1 MTAQALTQ
9 PSFLPMSKQEMHAL
23 GWDELDIL
31 FITGDAYVDHPA
43 FGVALLGRWLV
54 AHGYKVGICAQPR
67 WQDTTDIT
75 AMGRPRLYVGITA
88 GALDS
93 QLAHYTAFRKKRSE
107 DSYTPGGK
115 AGARPNRASI
125 IYANLARR
133 AFPGVPLILGGIE
146 ASLRRFSHYDFW
158 SDSLRRSLLLDAKA
172 HMIIYGMGERA
183 VLDVARHCEAGL
195 PLEYIQG
202 SAWMQKSE
210 EIDYN
215 HSYVDLPSHDD
226 MLTEASLLMDATLA
240 LEKHVHSGK
249 DYIRQSFGSRDL
261 LIAPPAMPL
270 SQKEMDDLYA
280 LPFQR
285 AAHPSYAES
294 IPAEEMLRTSIT
306 SHRGCGGGCAFC
318 SLALHQG
325 RRLSSRSAASL
336 LDEAQAMTK
345 KKGFNGSISDVGGPT
360 ANMWQGSCANTKPC
374 VRTSCCHP
382 KVCPFFRTPQMQH
395 IHMLRDIKE
404 VPGIKHVRVASG
416 IRADIAMDE
425 PHAVHAYTEEFTGG
439 QLKIAPEHSERDVLD
454 LMRKPPLEVF
464 ETFLKAFQNHC
475 RKVGR
480 EQYVVPY
487 LMSAYPG
494 CTNGHM
500 KELAQWLAQRNWK
513 PQQVQ
518 CFIPTPG
525 TVATAMFY
533 TGLDTHKEPIYVA
546 RTDAERL
553 RQHRILLPEL
563 GRPPQK
569 SGKAFAQESRGKAP
583 EKRNHSRKPRQ
594 DEKGYAH
601 PKKQGLKR
609 KKHG

>member
-1 MTAQALTQ
+1 MTQKPLSQ
-9 PSFLPMSKQEMHAL
+9 PPFLPMTKEEMHSL
-23 GWDELDIL
+23 GWESLDIL

-54 AHGYKVGICAQPR
+54 SHGYKVGICAQPQ
-67 WQDTTDIT
+67 WQDTTDILR
-75 AMGRPRLYVGITA
+75 MGRPRLYAGITA

-107 DSYTPGGK
+107 DAYTPGGK

-125 IYANLARR
+125 IYTNLARR
-133 AFPGVPLILGGIE
+133 AFPGLPLVLGGIE
-146 ASLRRFSHYDFW
+146 ASLRRFTHYDFW
-158 SDSLRRSLLLDAKA
+158 SDALRRSLLLDAKA
-172 HMIIYGMGERA
+172 HMLIYGMGERA
-183 VLDVARHCEAGL
+183 VLDIAQKCQAGL
-195 PLEYIQG
+195 PLEYVDG
-202 SAWMQKSE
+202 TAWMQKSE
-210 EIDYN
+210 EVDYD
-215 HSYVDLPSHDD
+215 HHYIDLPSHED
-226 MLTEASLLMDATLA
+226 MLEHAPLLMDATLA
-240 LEKHVHSGK
+240 LEKHVHLGT
-249 DYIRQSFGSRDL
+249 DYIRQNHGSREL
-261 LIAPPAMPL
+261 LIAPPAKPL
-270 SQKEMDDLYA
+270 SQAEMDALYE

-285 AAHPSYAES
+285 AAHPSYKEA

-325 RRLSSRSAASL
+325 RRLSSRSAQSIM
-336 LDEAQAMTK
+336 DEAQGMTR

-360 ANMWQGSCANTKPC
+360 ANMWQGSCTNPKPC

-395 IHMLRDIKE
+395 IHMLRDIKDL
-404 VPGIKHVRVASG
+404 PGIKHVRVASG

-425 PHAVHAYTEEFTGG
+425 AHAVHAYTEEFTGG
-439 QLKIAPEHSERDVLD
+439 QLKIAPEHSEEDVLN

-464 ETFLKAFQNHC
+464 ETFLAAFQKHC
-475 RKVGR
+475 QKVGR

-494 CTNGHM
+494 CTKGHM
-500 KELAQWLAQRNWK
+500 HALAQWLAQRNWK

-525 TVATAMFY
+525 TIATAMFY
-533 TGLDTHKEPIYVA
+533 TGLDTKKEPIYVA
-546 RTDAERL
+546 RSDADRL
-553 RQHRILLPEL
+553 AQHRILMPQV
-563 GRPPQK
+563 GRPPMK
-569 SGKAFAQESRGKAP
+569 GAG
-583 EKRNHSRKPRQ
+583 NRQ
-594 DEKGYAH
+594 DKNRKFEDNPKHTQNQNATKRKG
-601 PKKQGLKR
+601 

>member
-1 MTAQALTQ
+1 MTSKPLSQ
-9 PSFLPMSKQEMHAL
+9 PPFLPMTKEEMKTL
-23 GWDELDIL
+23 GWESLDIL

-54 AHGYKVGICAQPR
+54 SHGYKVGICAQPQ
-67 WQDTTDIT
+67 WQDTTDIVR
-75 AMGRPRLYVGITA
+75 MGRPRLYAGITA

-107 DSYTPGGK
+107 DAYTPGGK

-133 AFPGVPLILGGIE
+133 AFPGLPLVLGGIE
-146 ASLRRFSHYDFW
+146 ASLRRFTHYDFW
-158 SDSLRRSLLLDAKA
+158 SDALRRSLLLDAKA
-172 HMIIYGMGERA
+172 HMLIYGMGERA
-183 VLDVARHCEAGL
+183 VLDIAQKCDAGL
-195 PLEYIQG
+195 PLEYING
-202 SAWMQKSE
+202 TAWMQKSE
-210 EIDYN
+210 EVDYD
-215 HSYVDLPSHDD
+215 HHYIDLPSHEE
-226 MLTEASLLMDATLA
+226 MLEHAPLLMDVTLA
-240 LEKHVHSGK
+240 LEKHVHLGT
-249 DYIRQSFGSRDL
+249 DHIRQNHGSREL
-261 LIAPPAMPL
+261 LLAPPAKPL
-270 SQKEMDDLYA
+270 SQAEMDALYE

-285 AAHPSYAES
+285 AAHPSYKEA

-325 RRLSSRSAASL
+325 RRLSSRSAQSL
-336 LDEAQAMTK
+336 LDEAQAMTQ

-360 ANMWQGSCANTKPC
+360 ANMWQGSCTNPKPC

-395 IHMLRDIKE
+395 IHMLRDIKDIS
-404 VPGIKHVRVASG
+404 GIKHVRVASG

-425 PHAVHAYTEEFTGG
+425 AHAVHAYTEEFTGG
-439 QLKIAPEHSERDVLD
+439 QLKIAPEHSEEDVLT
-454 LMRKPPLEVF
+454 LMRKPPLKVF
-464 ETFLKAFQNHC
+464 ETFLAAFQKHC
-475 RKVGR
+475 QKVGR

-494 CTNGHM
+494 CTKGHM
-500 KELAQWLAQRNWK
+500 HALAQWLAQRNWK

-533 TGLDTHKEPIYVA
+533 TGLDTTKEPIYVA
-546 RTDAERL
+546 RSDADRL
-553 RQHRILLPEL
+553 AQHRILMPQV
-563 GRPPQK
+563 GRPPTKNYGKKPDRTGNTK
-569 SGKAFAQESRGKAP
+569 SESAPKHAQNQNAT
-583 EKRNHSRKPRQ
+583 KR
-594 DEKGYAH
+594 KG
-601 PKKQGLKR
+601 